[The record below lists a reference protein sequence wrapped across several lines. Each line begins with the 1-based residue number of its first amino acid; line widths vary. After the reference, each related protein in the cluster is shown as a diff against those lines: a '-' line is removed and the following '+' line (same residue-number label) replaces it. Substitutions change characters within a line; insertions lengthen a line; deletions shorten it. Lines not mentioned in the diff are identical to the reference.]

1 MKYEAYKKRF
11 DKFLTK
17 YKDLCSEYEEIMNDN
32 ISEYEYDIY
41 QLYEKSLKINKQS
54 VLYTLLQNALYDS
67 INSELNILDSI
78 NNIINKDTID
88 SSDRNITQT
97 YFNEVQQIY
106 NKYNHDYD
114 IEYSEENRDK
124 LIEMNLK
131 SVISI
136 AKRYQGLGLT
146 LNELISAGNLGLC
159 VAFEKF
165 DPSRAKLK
173 ENMIEVIKQMN
184 GSSLSYMNVYD
195 LMKENLSYGNLK
207 EKWEDSF
214 RPGGE
219 YTKEFIIKWIDKNVV
234 NAKFN
239 SVANMWIRAF
249 ILIEIDNNS
258 RVVKKPKIEINKDR
272 DISGTYQREKII
284 DIDSPISLDNNM
296 TLNDVFF
303 IEDETKSEMEI
314 NELYISFKQKLNIL
328 LDGVKSRDRSI
339 LLKKFG
345 IGLPRPLLP
354 KEIAEQEGLS
364 SARVTQIFQNTLKKM
379 MENAKKFEVDEE
391 VLYDIINNIV

>member
-1 MKYEAYKKRF
+1 MKYEPYKKRF

-54 VLYTLLQNALYDS
+54 VLYTLLQNALCDS

-195 LMKENLSYGNLK
+195 LMKEHLSYGNLK

-258 RVVKKPKIEINKDR
+258 RIVKKPKIEINKDR

-284 DIDSPISLDNNM
+284 DIDSPISIDNNM

>member
-67 INSELNILDSI
+67 INSEINILDSI

-114 IEYSEENRDK
+114 IEFSEENRDK

-136 AKRYQGLGLT
+136 AKRYQGLGLS

-258 RVVKKPKIEINKDR
+258 RVVKKPKLEINKDR
-272 DISGTYQREKII
+272 DISGTYQKEKII

-303 IEDETKSEMEI
+303 IEDEAKSEMEI

>member
-1 MKYEAYKKRF
+1 MVHKIIENNR
-11 DKFLTK
+11 
-17 YKDLCSEYEEIMNDN
+17 EIYIIFEGVIEVEDFND
-32 ISEYEYDIY
+32 SH
-41 QLYEKSLKINKQS
+41 
-54 VLYTLLQNALYDS
+54 
-67 INSELNILDSI
+67 ILDSI

-136 AKRYQGLGLT
+136 AKRYQGLGLS

-354 KEIAEQEGLS
+354 KEIAEQEGLA

>member
-195 LMKENLSYGNLK
+195 LMKEHLSYGNLK

>member
-1 MKYEAYKKRF
+1 MKYDAYKKRF

>member
-1 MKYEAYKKRF
+1 MKYDAYKKRF

-67 INSELNILDSI
+67 INSEINVLDSI

-88 SSDRNITQT
+88 NSDRNITQT

-314 NELYISFKQKLNIL
+314 NELYVSFKQKLNIL

>member
-67 INSELNILDSI
+67 INSEINVLDSI

-146 LNELISAGNLGLC
+146 LTELISAGNLGLC

-173 ENMIEVIKQMN
+173 ELLIEAVQQLN
-184 GSSLSYMNVYD
+184 DD
-195 LMKENLSYGNLK
+195 LPYNTIYELLKEHLSYGNLK
-207 EKWEDSF
+207 EKWESTFQHGNSYD
-214 RPGGE
+214 
-219 YTKEFIIKWIDKNVV
+219 KQIVIDWIGKNVV

-272 DISGTYQREKII
+272 DIYGTYQREKII

-314 NELYISFKQKLNIL
+314 NELYISFKQKLNVL

-354 KEIAEQEGLS
+354 KESAEQEGLS

-391 VLYDIINNIV
+391 VMYDIINNIV

>member
-1 MKYEAYKKRF
+1 MKYDAYKKRF

-67 INSELNILDSI
+67 INSEINILDSI

-136 AKRYQGLGLT
+136 AKRYQGLGLS

-195 LMKENLSYGNLK
+195 LMKEHLSYGNLK

>member
-54 VLYTLLQNALYDS
+54 VLYTLLQNALCDS

-136 AKRYQGLGLT
+136 AKRYQGLGLS

-195 LMKENLSYGNLK
+195 LMKEHLSYGNLK

-284 DIDSPISLDNNM
+284 DIDSPISIDNNM

>member
-1 MKYEAYKKRF
+1 MKYDAYKKRF

-67 INSELNILDSI
+67 INSEINILDSI

>member
-17 YKDLCSEYEEIMNDN
+17 YKDLCSEYEEIINDN

-67 INSELNILDSI
+67 INSEINILDSI

-136 AKRYQGLGLT
+136 AKRYQGLGLS

-173 ENMIEVIKQMN
+173 ELLIEAVQQLNDELQYSTIYE
-184 GSSLSYMNVYD
+184 L
-195 LMKENLSYGNLK
+195 LKEHLSYGNLK
-207 EKWEDSF
+207 EKWESTF
-214 RPGGE
+214 HPGNN
-219 YTKEFIIKWIDKNVV
+219 YNKQIVIDWIGKNVV